1 MTIVCSGTKIFILK
15 DIEKRGVLK
24 VLCDVFV
31 PGIVQS
37 SGGIGAITSGDWR
50 QLTKQVNFAPHAR
63 LSQIT
68 DESRPDSEVRR
79 NVLFSLVVVFSGRL
93 LVYCGSHQFVSALLV
108 YRREIIWPG
117 KDIHIWI

>member
-1 MTIVCSGTKIFILK
+1 MC
-15 DIEKRGVLK
+15 D
-24 VLCDVFV
+24 DVFV
-31 PGIVQS
+31 PGIVHS
-37 SGGIGAITSGDWR
+37 SGGIGAIASGDWR

-68 DESRPDSEVRR
+68 DKSRPDSEVRR

-93 LVYCGSHQFVSALLV
+93 LVYCGSHQFVTALLV

-117 KDIHIWI
+117 ERYIYMDMIGFNADIIVVTWVYFEQETV